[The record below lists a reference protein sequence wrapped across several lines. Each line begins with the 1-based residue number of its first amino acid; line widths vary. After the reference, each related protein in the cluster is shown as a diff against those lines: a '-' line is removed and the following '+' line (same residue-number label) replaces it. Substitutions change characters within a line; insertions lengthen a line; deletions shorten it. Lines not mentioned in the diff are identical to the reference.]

1 MDAQVD
7 LTERSVFDKSSSIRV
22 QIDSE
27 PLIGWLTTVQ
37 NGEVSL
43 EYLRKRSKECAEN
56 DKRLIRKIGTPQKTH
71 QYQAY
76 TSSTFTSST
85 TTFTSLRWDAGSNTW
100 TYDIRPNRT
109 YVSSTPSITSSSNTD
124 INVTAAGMHVV
135 SSSGMNVTYDLSE
148 YGNLGSY
155 TITYQFTAD
164 THDAEGMEEYKKR
177 IFRQTILTELWGSSH
192 RPFDQIPLKS
202 ESTEMFPWET
212 KKEEVI
218 QEDKLFPWETK
229 HTADW
234 LGKTWEIF
242 MDNIYGIPWNPMEK
256 AITDHDY
263 VEPKDPIKNYTQW
276 IKEIL
281 PWMFDM
287 IRDTWR
293 ISISPELVN
302 EYMST
307 HWYEVTVPEY
317 REKWFHNENK
327 EPKTVIQSLSDSVQN
342 IAITNNGFNVF
353 A

>member
-7 LTERSVFDKSSSIRV
+7 LTERSVFNKDGHIRV

-37 NGEVSL
+37 SGEVSL

-56 DKRLIRKIGTPQKTH
+56 DKRLIRKIGTPQKTN

-85 TTFTSLRWDAGSNTW
+85 TAFTTLSWNAGSNTW
-100 TYDIRPNRT
+100 ITDMRPNRT
-109 YVSSTPSITSSSNTD
+109 YVSSTPSITSNTYTN
-124 INVTAAGMHVV
+124 ITADTSEMHV
-135 SSSGMNVTYDLSE
+135 SYDLSD
-148 YGNLGSY
+148 YGDLGTY
-155 TITYQFTAD
+155 TITYQFSAD
-164 THDAEGMEEYKKR
+164 THDVNGMEEYKKR
-177 IFRQTILTELWGSSH
+177 ILHQTILTELWGSSD

-202 ESTEMFPWET
+202 ESTGMFPWET
-212 KKEEVI
+212 KKEESI
-218 QEDKLFPWETK
+218 QEDKLFPWK
-229 HTADW
+229 VKPTANWID
-234 LGKTWEIF
+234 TWELF
-242 MDNIYGIPWNPMEK
+242 VDNNSGLPWDPTDK

-263 VEPKDPIKNYTQW
+263 VESKDPIRNYTEW

-293 ISISPELVN
+293 SSISPELVN

-307 HWYEVTVPEY
+307 HWYEFTIPEY

-327 EPKTVIQSLSDSVQN
+327 EPVNMIQFLSDSIQN
-342 IAITNNGFNVF
+342 IAITNGNINVF

>member
-7 LTERSVFDKSSSIRV
+7 LTERSVFDKSTGIRV

-27 PLIGWLTTVQ
+27 PLIGWLCPIQ
-37 NGEVSL
+37 GEVSL

-56 DKRLIRKIGTPQKTH
+56 DKRLIRKIGELKNQAYLYHPNS
-71 QYQAY
+71 AY
-76 TSSTFTSST
+76 TSTSTFNT
-85 TTFTSLRWDAGSNTW
+85 TLSWNSGRNTW
-100 TYDIRPNRT
+100 TYDTRPNRT
-109 YVSSTPSITSSSNTD
+109 YVSSTSNITNYTNTN
-124 INVTAAGMHVV
+124 ITVT
-135 SSSGMNVTYDLSE
+135 SSGMYATTASGMEVTYDLSD
-148 YGNLGSY
+148 YGNLGTY
-155 TITYQFTAD
+155 TITYQYGAD
-164 THDAEGMEEYKKR
+164 THDAAEMEAYKRR

-192 RPFDQIPLKS
+192 RPFDQIPLKP

-212 KKEEVI
+212 KKEESI

-229 HTADW
+229 HSADW
-234 LGKTWEIF
+234 LGKTWELF
-242 MDNIYGIPWNPMEK
+242 VDKDYVVPWDPTEK

-263 VEPKDPIKNYTQW
+263 VPPKDPIRNYTEW

-293 ISISPELVN
+293 HSISPELVN

-307 HWYEVTVPEY
+307 HWYEVTIPEY

-327 EPKTVIQSLSDSVQN
+327 EPVNTIQFLSDSVQN
-342 IAITNNGFNVF
+342 IAITNNTINVF
-353 A
+353 M

>member
-7 LTERSVFDKSSSIRV
+7 LTERSVFNKDDRIRV

-27 PLIGWLTTVQ
+27 PLIGWLTAIQ
-37 NGEVSL
+37 NEEVSL

-76 TSSTFTSST
+76 TSSTYTSST
-85 TTFTSLRWDAGSNTW
+85 TTFTSLTWNAGSNTW
-100 TYDIRPNRT
+100 ITDLRPNRT
-109 YVSSTPSITSSSNTD
+109 YVSSTPSITSNT
-124 INVTAAGMHVV
+124 NVNITADTSEMH
-135 SSSGMNVTYDLSE
+135 VTYDISN
-148 YGNLGSY
+148 YGNHGTY
-155 TITYQFTAD
+155 TITYRYD
-164 THDAEGMEEYKKR
+164 TDTYDESGMEEYKKR
-177 IFRQTILTELWGSSH
+177 KFRQTVLTELWGSSH
-192 RPFDQIPLKS
+192 RPFDQIPLKP

-263 VEPKDPIKNYTQW
+263 IEPKDPIKNYTQW
-276 IKEIL
+276 IQEIL

-327 EPKTVIQSLSDSVQN
+327 EPAITIQSLSDSVQN